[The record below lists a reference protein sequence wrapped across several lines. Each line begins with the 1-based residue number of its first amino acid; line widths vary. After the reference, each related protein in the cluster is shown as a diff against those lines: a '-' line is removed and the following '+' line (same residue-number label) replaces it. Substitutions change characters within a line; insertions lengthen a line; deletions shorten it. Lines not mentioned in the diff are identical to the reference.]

1 MPISCTQL
9 KTNIKHCMNSIIS
22 ETKFQ
27 LPPSNLHNLN
37 INPFPVALSYFPLAP
52 SFVCK
57 SIDFN
62 SLWYGDFWQKIK
74 LHIFSVFL
82 FVSLRMPSLF
92 TPSCWYRNACSVKL
106 KPMHFWLRNK
116 FAPLMRLEL
125 VQGSAM
131 KTLFTLIFLHD
142 GIIQR
147 LLLFRHTWLFPLGM
161 QLPRWRELSV
171 FLWHFINFS
180 VLVHSQSLRGSLC
193 FFKFEPIFPW

>member
-74 LHIFSVFL
+74 LHIFCL
-82 FVSLRMPSLF
+82 
-92 TPSCWYRNACSVKL
+92 
-106 KPMHFWLRNK
+106 
-116 FAPLMRLEL
+116 PLCLSPHAL
-125 VQGSAM
+125 SFYA
-131 KTLFTLIFLHD
+131 
-142 GIIQR
+142 
-147 LLLFRHTWLFPLGM
+147 LLLVSKCV
-161 QLPRWRELSV
+161 QREIKANA
-171 FLWHFINFS
+171 FLTP
-180 VLVHSQSLRGSLC
+180 
-193 FFKFEPIFPW
+193 K